1 MNKKGIFSE
10 IIKKENFDVAI
21 GNIRKKGKKGKKA
34 LGIDNVSLDE
44 FMNRANPYKTI
55 LKRLENFKPN
65 GVRRVDIPK
74 GNTGKTRPLGIP
86 TTEDKIIQMMF
97 KNILEPICERKFN
110 QLFIWIQ
117 T

>member
-1 MNKKGIFSE
+1 MKKKGIFSE

-21 GNIRKKGKKGKKA
+21 GNIRKKGKKA

-44 FMNRANPYKTI
+44 FMNKANPYETVI
-55 LKRLENFKPN
+55 RRLENFKPH

-86 TTEDKIIQMMF
+86 TTEDKII
-97 KNILEPICERKFN
+97 
-110 QLFIWIQ
+110 
-117 T
+117 